1 MLIKYDII
9 CITAHIFIYYLMN
22 KTIKPTTLNENTAT
36 NLAGLFRALSDPT
49 RLRIIAALMDGEVN
63 VRTLAEIV
71 GISESAVSHQLS
83 TMRHMRLVRA
93 RRQGRQVY
101 YSLDD
106 EHVADLFQ
114 RGLEHVTHG

>member
-1 MLIKYDII
+1 MTTT
-9 CITAHIFIYYLMN
+9 IT
-22 KTIKPTTLNENTAT
+22 PTTLNEDTAT
-36 NLAGLFRALSDPT
+36 QLAELFRALSDPS
-49 RLRIIAALMDGEVN
+49 RVRIVAALMDGEVN
-63 VRTLAEIV
+63 VSTLAEIV

-83 TMRHMRLVRA
+83 TMRHLRLVRA

-114 RGLEHVTHG
+114 RGLEHVRHG

>member
-1 MLIKYDII
+1 
-9 CITAHIFIYYLMN
+9 MN
-22 KTIKPTTLNENTAT
+22 KTTTPTTLNENTAT

>member
-1 MLIKYDII
+1 
-9 CITAHIFIYYLMN
+9 MN

>member
-22 KTIKPTTLNENTAT
+22 KTTTPTTLNENTAT

-63 VRTLAEIV
+63 VSTLAEIV